1 MKSKVYSIVTF
12 ALYAINLI
20 FAQDPPPLP
29 DAPTQGPISGLFFL
43 VIGGALVAIKR
54 YFGNSK

>member
-29 DAPTQGPISGLFFL
+29 DAPTQGPINGLFFL